1 MTKAK
6 LTKDIDIA
14 IELLKMLKDSTQTY
28 ESNNGYT
35 NEVNFADIKRTR
47 ITINKL
53 LTRNEKQQEEQ

>member
-1 MTKAK
+1 MIKAK

-35 NEVNFADIKRTR
+35 NEVNFTDIKRTR

-53 LTRNEKQQEEQ
+53 LRRNEKQ

>member
-53 LTRNEKQQEEQ
+53 LTRNEKQQEV

>member
-53 LTRNEKQQEEQ
+53 LTRNEKQQEEK

>member
-1 MTKAK
+1 MIKAK

-53 LTRNEKQQEEQ
+53 LRRNEKQ